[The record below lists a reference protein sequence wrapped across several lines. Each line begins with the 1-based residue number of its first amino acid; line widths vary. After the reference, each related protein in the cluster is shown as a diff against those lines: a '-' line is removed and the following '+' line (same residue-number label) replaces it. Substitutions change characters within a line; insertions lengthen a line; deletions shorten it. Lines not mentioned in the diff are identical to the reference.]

1 MNCLQ
6 ERTAEILLAASGESR
21 KDALGNA
28 FAKFKKEA
36 YKQLDQALILQM
48 EPMEVEI
55 LEENIVE
62 TTEKFL
68 FIFMPK
74 VKTQVQLK
82 VRILTRLKFI
92 NS

>member
-6 ERTAEILLAASGESR
+6 EKTAEILLAASGANR
-21 KDALGNA
+21 KEALGNA
-28 FAKFKKEA
+28 FGKFKKEA
-36 YKQLDQALILQM
+36 YKQLDEALILHM
-48 EPMEVEI
+48 EPIEVDI
-55 LEENIVE
+55 LEEKVTE

-92 NS
+92 NP